1 MNTNKKILIFDNY
14 DSFTYNLCNLIKT
27 VRPNYTYQ
35 ILRNNNEEIFTYD
48 FDVLII
54 SPGPMTPDK
63 TGLLKDLFIK
73 KIIPDKIP
81 TLGICL
87 GLQFLGY
94 FYDTPVT
101 KAKQAKHGMAVNI
114 NHFNKNIFDK
124 IPDNFKAARY
134 NSLEIDINNINKNE
148 LEILA
153 TEQNQ
158 NSIMAL
164 KHKTLPF
171 VGVQFHPESFLTQY
185 GDMIINNFFKIYVE
199 N

>member
-1 MNTNKKILIFDNY
+1 MNANKKILIFDNY
-14 DSFTYNLCNLIKT
+14 DSFTYNLYNLIKS

-35 ILRNNNEEIFTYD
+35 ILRNNNKQIFIYD

-94 FYDTPVT
+94 FYNTLVT
-101 KAKQAKHGMAVNI
+101 KSKQAKHGIAVNI

-124 IPDNFKAARY
+124 IPNNFKAARY
-134 NSLEIDINNINKNE
+134 NSLEIDINNINKTE

-158 NSIMAL
+158 NSVMAL

-171 VGVQFHPESFLTQY
+171 VGLQFHPESFLTQY
-185 GDMIINNFFKIYVE
+185 GDIIINNFFKIYVG